1 MKYVNRFLKQKEMP
15 EDLRTK
21 IVRYLEYNWELKKQ
35 YKIEESEVFSMLN
48 TNLRDKITVQ
58 INGRILH
65 RVIIFDNFPLDF
77 LAKITFLFK
86 KRSYIVDDAIFNV
99 ISIFI
104 SFNLG
109 RRLWKR
115 NFLHLQWKSFPHA

>member
-99 ISIFI
+99 SSIFI
-104 SFNLG
+104 SF
-109 RRLWKR
+109 
-115 NFLHLQWKSFPHA
+115 